1 MISPTP
7 APATSRRFGAFT
19 MVLGVMVLAGCTPSP
34 APTPTPTAAFASE
47 EEAFAAAEETYRA
60 YTDAVSN
67 VDFGDASTFETVYV
81 HLSGSSAASTKK
93 VFSEFQ
99 AAGLRTVG
107 VTRYDSFAG
116 VSASLTSGRISATV
130 CVDVSDV
137 DVVDREG
144 RSIVT
149 PDRPDRQP
157 MLITFETS
165 RASANLTIATQD
177 PTDQTSC
184 VP

>member
-1 MISPTP
+1 M
-7 APATSRRFGAFT
+7 A
-19 MVLGVMVLAGCTPSP
+19 LGVVILAGCTPTP
-34 APTPTPTAAFASE
+34 APTHTPTAAFASE

-60 YTDAVSN
+60 YTDAVN
-67 VDFGDASTFETVYV
+67 KIDFSDASTFETVYV
-81 HLSGSSAASTKK
+81 HLSGASAASTKK

-107 VTRYDSFAG
+107 TTRYDSFAG
-116 VSASLTSGRISATV
+116 VSASLRSGNVSATV

-137 DVVDREG
+137 DVVDRDG
-144 RSIVT
+144 TSIVT

-157 MLITFETS
+157 MLITFEGN
-165 RASANLTIATQD
+165 RASASLTITAQD
-177 PTDQTSC
+177 PTDQITC